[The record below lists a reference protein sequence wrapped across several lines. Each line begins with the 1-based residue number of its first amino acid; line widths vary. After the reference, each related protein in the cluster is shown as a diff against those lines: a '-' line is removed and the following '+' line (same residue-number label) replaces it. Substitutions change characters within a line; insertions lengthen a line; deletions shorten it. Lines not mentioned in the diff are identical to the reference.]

1 MKKFVWILLMVCLT
15 KAGYA
20 QGLDQTVLEAVIQKV
35 QVFCHYTEQVGSC
48 SELTSQEIQRICK
61 EEISRLFV
69 NDKTCYLITYKGTS
83 SPVKRL
89 VSSYIQNLA
98 NQRHAGGRVHMLK
111 MSVNKQTLKQKLVE
125 EKDSI
130 ETYIVEVEV
139 PQALTISQKDGS
151 NKQVKQS
158 TMYVNVEIEKKNDNI
173 ISMGLGDIRQ
183 VLRLNQTM
191 TE

>member
-1 MKKFVWILLMVCLT
+1 M
-15 KAGYA
+15 
-20 QGLDQTVLEAVIQKV
+20 
-35 QVFCHYTEQVGSC
+35 
-48 SELTSQEIQRICK
+48 
-61 EEISRLFV
+61 
-69 NDKTCYLITYKGTS
+69 
-83 SPVKRL
+83 
-89 VSSYIQNLA
+89 
-98 NQRHAGGRVHMLK
+98 NQRHAGGRVHTLK

-183 VLRLNQTM
+183 VLR
-191 TE
+191 